1 MSQEPATRELLV
13 DLLRQ
18 FHGRGWV
25 SGTGGGICG
34 PSDDGGLLLAPTG
47 VHKELIRPDEF
58 FTVDPSDGH
67 VVRSPERTDL
77 RPSECNA
84 IFCLTHRSR
93 GAWSVV
99 HSHGL
104 STVLAA
110 DLAVDAGA
118 DHIAIRDLEM
128 LKGIPDVTNTDVH
141 LVPVIQNTPRERELV
156 DQLDTVFADPRFAA
170 AHAVLVRDHGAYIW
184 GDDVMD
190 AKRHT
195 EVYHFLFEATV
206 ARRDRHREERP

>member
-1 MSQEPATRELLV
+1 MTIYRATVL
-13 DLLRQ
+13 DTPDSP
-18 FHGRGWV
+18 F
-25 SGTGGGICG
+25 TGGRLRAEDDCGI
-34 PSDDGGLLLAPTG
+34 A
-47 VHKELIRPDEF
+47 V
-58 FTVDPSDGH
+58 
-67 VVRSPERTDL
+67 
-77 RPSECNA
+77 A
-84 IFCLTHRSR
+84 A
-93 GAWSVV
+93 GAVV